1 MNQIAITTT
10 QNVNINFNL
19 ASVGD
24 RLLAYIVD
32 FLIRA
37 AYVFVVL
44 YLLFGVFDLEILF
57 DNKDMWSIM
66 AVFSLI
72 LLPYFLYNLVM
83 ETFFEGQTLGKKLL
97 KIKAVKIDGYQ
108 AGFGDFLIRWI
119 FSIVDFSIIGI
130 IVISSSKKSQRL
142 GDMAAGTAVISLKND
157 VTIKNTILEEL
168 DNQYV
173 PIYPAV
179 IKLSDNDVRIIKE
192 TFTSALTRN
201 DYELINKLREKVEN
215 VTGIKNISGNDRD
228 FIRTIIKDYNF
239 YTQNM

>member
-108 AGFGDFLIRWI
+108 AGFGDFLIRWL

>member
-44 YLLFGVFDLEILF
+44 YLLFGVFDLERLF
-57 DNKDMWSIM
+57 DKKDMWSIM

-108 AGFGDFLIRWI
+108 AGFGDFLIRWL

>member
-24 RLLAYIVD
+24 RLLAYVVD
-32 FLIRA
+32 FLIRV
-37 AYVFVVL
+37 AYVFVIM
-44 YLLFGVFDLEILF
+44 YLLFGVFDLGKLF
-57 DNKDMWSIM
+57 DNSNKWSIM
-66 AVFSLI
+66 AVISLI
-72 LLPYFLYNLVM
+72 ILPYFLYTLIL

-119 FSIVDFSIIGI
+119 FSIVDYTIIGI

-192 TFTSALTRN
+192 TFNSALTRN
-201 DYELINKLREKVEN
+201 DFELIQKLREKVET
-215 VTGIKNISGNDRD
+215 VAGIKNISGNDRD
-228 FIRTIIKDYNF
+228 FIRTILKDYNF

>member
-44 YLLFGVFDLEILF
+44 YLLFGVFDLGKLF

-83 ETFFEGQTLGKKLL
+83 ETFFEGQTLGKKLM